1 MTSGIPLIARIDI
14 SSSGDSIRRLT
25 EAPDSPQ
32 GTVAGASKTHITA
45 LYYGHVSLW

>member
-1 MTSGIPLIARIDI
+1 MTSEIPLIARIDI

-32 GTVAGASKTHITA
+32 GAAAGASTTHITT
-45 LYYGHVSLW
+45 LYYGHISLW